1 MRRARGFTLIELLAA
16 LAVLA
21 VLAALSFRGLSSVL
35 DAEAHVREEARRWNE
50 VGLLLAQLREDVS
63 SAMEGRGLALG
74 SAAEAQRLL
83 LAQLR
88 EDIFSTIAI
97 GSIGEGQLVLE
108 RFGDVPGMPPR
119 RVGYRLREGVVE
131 YLLWPSAPAALAQ
144 PSGHAV
150 LGGVAE
156 LRFTALREDGTW
168 TSVWPPAPTLPR
180 ALAVELVLAR
190 GERVTRLYPLR

>member
-1 MRRARGFTLIELLAA
+1 MRRAPGFTLIELLAA

-50 VGLLLAQLREDVS
+50 AG
-63 SAMEGRGLALG
+63 
-74 SAAEAQRLL
+74 LL

-131 YLLWPSAPAALAQ
+131 YLLWPSVPAALAQ

-168 TSVWPPAPTLPR
+168 TPVWPPAPTLPR
-180 ALAVELVLAR
+180 AVAVELVLAR
-190 GERVTRLYPLR
+190 GERVTRLYPVK

>member
-1 MRRARGFTLIELLAA
+1 MRRAPGFTLIELLAA

-63 SAMEGRGLALG
+63 SAMQGRGLAVG
-74 SAAEAQRLL
+74 SVAEA
-83 LAQLR
+83 
-88 EDIFSTIAI
+88 
-97 GSIGEGQLVLE
+97 QLVLE
-108 RFGDVPGMPPR
+108 RFGEVPGVPPR

-131 YLLWPSAPAALAQ
+131 YLLWPSVPAPGAQ
-144 PSGHAV
+144 PSSAHAV

-168 TSVWPPAPTLPR
+168 TPVWPPAPTLPR
-180 ALAVELVLAR
+180 AVAVELVLVR

>member
-1 MRRARGFTLIELLAA
+1 
-16 LAVLA
+16 
-21 VLAALSFRGLSSVL
+21 
-35 DAEAHVREEARRWNE
+35 VREETRRWNE

-74 SAAEAQRLL
+74 SAAEAQ
-83 LAQLR
+83 
-88 EDIFSTIAI
+88 
-97 GSIGEGQLVLE
+97 LVLE
-108 RFGDVPGMPPR
+108 RFGEVPGMPPR
-119 RVGYRLREGVVE
+119 RVGYRLREGAVE
-131 YLLWPSAPAALAQ
+131 YLLWPSAPTAGGQ

-168 TSVWPPAPTLPR
+168 TSVWPAAPTLPR

-190 GERVTRLYPLR
+190 GERVTRLYPVK

>member
-1 MRRARGFTLIELLAA
+1 LIELLAA

-35 DAEAHVREEARRWNE
+35 DAEAHVREETRRWNE
-50 VGLLLAQLREDVS
+50 AG
-63 SAMEGRGLALG
+63 
-74 SAAEAQRLL
+74 LL

-131 YLLWPSAPAALAQ
+131 YLLWPSVPAALAQ
-144 PSGHAV
+144 PSSADAV

-168 TSVWPPAPTLPR
+168 TSVWPPAPILPR
-180 ALAVELVLAR
+180 AVAVELVLAR
-190 GERVTRLYPLR
+190 GERVTRFYPLR

>member
-1 MRRARGFTLIELLAA
+1 MRRAPGFTLIELLAA

-50 VGLLLAQLREDVS
+50 AG
-63 SAMEGRGLALG
+63 
-74 SAAEAQRLL
+74 LL

-119 RVGYRLREGVVE
+119 RVGYRLREGAVE
-131 YLLWPSAPAALAQ
+131 YLLWPAVPAALAQ

-168 TSVWPPAPTLPR
+168 TPVWPPAPALPR